1 MTETTIQLQ
10 LANDLASFTEAQLTE
25 FHDVIRTSFM
35 RASGLERKELRP
47 LYKAALVERSRRAWN
62 SATVE
67 ARAAQEIGSLQQ
79 GEADWY
85 SPKVWGALNAY
96 LDGAMG
102 AVEACEAGGLD
113 LGDR

>member
-1 MTETTIQLQ
+1 MTETT
-10 LANDLASFTEAQLTE
+10 AQLTSLTVAQLVGY
-25 FHDVIRTSFM
+25 HDAV
-35 RASGLERKELRP
+35 RAAFLGAKGLERKELRP
-47 LYKAALVERSRRAWN
+47 LYKAAIVERSRRAWN

-96 LDGAMG
+96 LDGLMG
-102 AVEACEAGGLD
+102 AVEACEAGGID